1 MEKWIKERLKEPS
14 TKKGLALVAAGAT
27 LAIGRPELIT
37 ASVSEAG
44 IQWGGLIGTAVP
56 LVLGLWE
63 TVRKEWKQS

>member
-1 MEKWIKERLKEPS
+1 MKKWINERLKEPS

-37 ASVSEAG
+37 ASVSETG
-44 IQWGGLIGTAVP
+44 IQWGGLIGTTVP

>member
-1 MEKWIKERLKEPS
+1 MKKWINERLKEPS

-44 IQWGGLIGTAVP
+44 IQWGGLIGTTVP